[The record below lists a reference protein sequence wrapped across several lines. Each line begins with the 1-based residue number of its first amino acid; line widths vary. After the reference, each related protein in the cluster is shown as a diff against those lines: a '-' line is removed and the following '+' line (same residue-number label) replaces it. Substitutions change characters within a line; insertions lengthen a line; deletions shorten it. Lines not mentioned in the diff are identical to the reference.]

1 MTELLHPDPTEPST
15 ALALDE
21 SDIITS
27 PTTSPSDSQT
37 SRVRAARHAP
47 DGAALEGTLTPEG
60 LAALPTRHLRILVN
74 QAYQVMDT
82 DYPPTGAI
90 DRYEMIVDELQHRA
104 QQATKRSIGSSTVH
118 KVKETFR
125 DNPLYCRFELF
136 IDGDLA
142 ACMKYTMN
150 GGHVILIAGI
160 EHPEFRDQGIDATL
174 MHHIVLNTHKRRLSL
189 IPQCPMAHTFLADN
203 PQYQTLTGRPR
214 P

>member
-21 SDIITS
+21 SSTIASSADS
-27 PTTSPSDSQT
+27 RSDSQAPQ
-37 SRVRAARHAP
+37 VRTARHAR
-47 DGAALEGTLTPEG
+47 DGAALEGTLTPED

-90 DRYEMIVDELQHRA
+90 DRYEMIVEELEHRA
-104 QQATKRSIGSSTVH
+104 QQATEGGAEGVAESGTVH
-118 KVKETFR
+118 QVKGTFR

-174 MHHIVLNTHKRRLSL
+174 MH
-189 IPQCPMAHTFLADN
+189 
-203 PQYQTLTGRPR
+203 
-214 P
+214 